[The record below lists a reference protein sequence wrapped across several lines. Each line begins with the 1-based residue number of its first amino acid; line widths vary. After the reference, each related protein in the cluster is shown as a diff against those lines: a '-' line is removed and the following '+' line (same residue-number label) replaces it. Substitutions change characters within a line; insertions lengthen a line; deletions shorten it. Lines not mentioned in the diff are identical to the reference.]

1 MPMPATSDG
10 IHDDDDASTDLG
22 PEGVGVAVE
31 TGLDG
36 ARAVVL
42 VVQVVEAVVAVTVVA
57 ELAVSETLAVPVNAK

>member
-1 MPMPATSDG
+1 MPATSDG
-10 IHDDDDASTDLG
+10 NHDDNNVRTDLG
-22 PEGVGVAVE
+22 PESVGVAVE

>member
-1 MPMPATSDG
+1 MPPTSYG
-10 IHDDDDASTDLG
+10 NHDDDDARTDLG

-57 ELAVSETLAVPVNAK
+57 ELAVSETLAVPEHVT